1 MVQRLPPLN
10 QTRTKRRHSGPTEGP
25 PDDNQRTRNIP
36 NRESTRW
43 AFRAGCT
50 VAQATRHRARVQK
63 DKCSRFRGFLQRIFD
78 TFSQRLSVQ
87 ASFPRIHRSR
97 RRTLQAHAE
106 PHFAFRPFGA
116 VRASRRRIRQLPA
129 SPRRVVLPLI
139 QVLSPLPIPRNRSGT
154 VARRY
159 NYQRAFRRV
168 SKSAPRHSFLKKAS
182 G

>member
-10 QTRTKRRHSGPTEGP
+10 QTRTKRRQSGPTEGP

-36 NRESTRW
+36 NRESTPW
-43 AFRAGCT
+43 VFRAGCT

-97 RRTLQAHAE
+97 RRTLQAHMQSRILHFDHSGLCE
-106 PHFAFRPFGA
+106 PAADAF
-116 VRASRRRIRQLPA
+116 VSCQ
-129 SPRRVVLPLI
+129 PRRAGSSCHSSRYSARYRSRGIGPE
-139 QVLSPLPIPRNRSGT
+139 PLPVGTITRGPFAGCRSLRRGT
-154 VARRY
+154 P
-159 NYQRAFRRV
+159 
-168 SKSAPRHSFLKKAS
+168 S
-182 G
+182 